1 MGSVTPGMIQ
11 VEGLVFDYPGLRALD
26 DVSFAVEPATITA
39 LAGPNGAGKSTL
51 LRCMAALAT
60 PFAGRVVVDGLD
72 VHEEPRASH
81 RRMGFLADFY
91 GLYDDLSVRRCL
103 EYKAAAQG
111 VAAAL
116 RRQLAERAAKRMNID
131 ERMEQKAGTLS
142 RGLRQRLAI
151 AQAIVHEPR
160 VLLLDEPASGLD
172 PEARAALAGV
182 LRALRQDGM
191 TIIVS
196 SHILAELQDYSTHML
211 IVDGGRIVEHRA
223 LDAEMPADARQRVVV
238 VLAATD
244 PRLGEILSRQEGLTE
259 IDSDGMRAG
268 FVMAA
273 DADRRQ
279 AVLRALMD
287 AGLSVAEFGLERQSL
302 QDAYLARIGRKGEGA

>member
-1 MGSVTPGMIQ
+1 
-11 VEGLVFDYPGLRALD
+11 
-26 DVSFAVEPATITA
+26 
-39 LAGPNGAGKSTL
+39 
-51 LRCMAALAT
+51 
-60 PFAGRVVVDGLD
+60 
-72 VHEEPRASH
+72 
-81 RRMGFLADFY
+81 
-91 GLYDDLSVRRCL
+91 
-103 EYKAAAQG
+103 
-111 VAAAL
+111 
-116 RRQLAERAAKRMNID
+116 
-131 ERMEQKAGTLS
+131 
-142 RGLRQRLAI
+142 
-151 AQAIVHEPR
+151 

-223 LDAEMPADARQRVVV
+223 LGAEVPADARQRVVV
-238 VLAATD
+238 VLAAPD
-244 PRLGEILSRQEGLTE
+244 PRLGEVLSRQEGLTE
-259 IDSDGMRAG
+259 IDSDGARAG

-302 QDAYLARIGRKGEGA
+302 QDAYLARMGRKGEGA

>member
-1 MGSVTPGMIQ
+1 MGFVTPGMIQ

-39 LAGPNGAGKSTL
+39 LVGPNGAGKSTL
-51 LRCMAALAT
+51 LRCIAALAT

-116 RRQLAERAAKRMNID
+116 RRQLAERAARRMNID

-223 LDAEMPADARQRVVV
+223 LDAEVPADARQRVVV
-238 VLAATD
+238 VLAAPD

-259 IDSDGMRAG
+259 IDSDGTRAG

-302 QDAYLARIGRKGEGA
+302 QDAYLARMGRKGEGA